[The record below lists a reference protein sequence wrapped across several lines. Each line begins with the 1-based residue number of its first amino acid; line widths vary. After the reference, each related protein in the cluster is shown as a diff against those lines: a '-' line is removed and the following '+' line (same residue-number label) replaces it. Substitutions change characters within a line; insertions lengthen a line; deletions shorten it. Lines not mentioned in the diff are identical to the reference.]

1 MPGLPVLQRQGLAMW
16 RYSVLR
22 QPELL
27 LNKDNKAGDIFY
39 SLDLFV
45 SLICRLVAI

>member
-1 MPGLPVLQRQGLAMW
+1 MSDVYSYSQRYGLAMW

-27 LNKDNKAGDIFY
+27 LTEVTKDDVIFC

-45 SLICRLVAI
+45 GWN